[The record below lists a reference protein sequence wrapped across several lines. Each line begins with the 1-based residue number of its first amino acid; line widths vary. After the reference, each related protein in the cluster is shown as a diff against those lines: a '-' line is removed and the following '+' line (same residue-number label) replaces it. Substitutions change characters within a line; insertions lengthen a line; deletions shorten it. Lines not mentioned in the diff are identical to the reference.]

1 MIKQLFSIPIDE
13 QLTWL
18 WLLLAGLFLIS
29 FLVQLIFLLRF
40 FNKIPAFKKLNEKTE
55 KHPVSVIICARD
67 QAENL
72 KHFLPTVLN
81 QFYPNFEVIV
91 VNDGSTDD
99 TEEVLSDFKRQY
111 KNLYVTGIE
120 GKRGYISG
128 KKVAL
133 TLGIKAAKHDQLVFT
148 DADCEPLSP
157 NWLNHMQSNFL
168 QKTDIILGY
177 GGYKSRKGFLNK
189 WIRTDTVY
197 LAMRYL
203 SFAIIGNPYMGVGRN
218 LAYRRSLFFEKK
230 GFATHLHIPTGD
242 DELFVNENATRYNT
256 AIEIHPESHTMSEP
270 KNTWKQWL
278 AHKRKQL
285 KSSSRYKKSHKR
297 VLNLEISS
305 RLLLLATG
313 ITLLTL
319 WKLAGFIIILLLIRE
334 IIYSIIFKLS
344 MKRLKEKNLLLISL
358 LYDLFWP
365 FIKGILIF
373 RNKFAPKTPKWQ

>member
-13 QLTWL
+13 RFTWL
-18 WLLLAGLFLIS
+18 WLLIAGIFLIS
-29 FLVQLIFLLRF
+29 FLIQLIFLLRF
-40 FNKIPAFKKLNEKTE
+40 FNKIPAFRKLNEKTE
-55 KHPVSVIICARD
+55 TDPISVIICVRN

-72 KHFLPTVLN
+72 KHLLPTVLN
-81 QFYPNFEVIV
+81 QIYPDFEIIV
-91 VNDGSTDD
+91 VNDGSTDE
-99 TEEVLSDFKRQY
+99 TEEVLDDFKRQY
-111 KNLYVTGIE
+111 PNLYVTGIE

-133 TLGIKAAKHDQLVFT
+133 TLGIKAAKNDQLVFT

-157 NWLNHMQSNFL
+157 HWLNHIQSNFL

-197 LAMRYL
+197 IAMKYL
-203 SFAIIGNPYMGVGRN
+203 SFAIKGNPYMGVGRN

-230 GFATHLHIPTGD
+230 GFASHLHITAGD

-278 AHKRKQL
+278 SHKRKQL
-285 KSSSRYKKSHKR
+285 KSNSKYKKSHKR
-297 VLNLEISS
+297 IFNLEVLS
-305 RLLLLATG
+305 RLLFLITG
-313 ITLLTL
+313 ITLLVL
-319 WKLAGFIIILLLIRE
+319 WKLAGFIIIFILIRE
-334 IIYSIIFKLS
+334 VAFSIIFKLS

-358 LYDLFWP
+358 IYDLIWP
-365 FIKGILIF
+365 LISSVLVF
-373 RNKFAPKTPKWQ
+373 RNKFASKTSKWQ